1 MICYD
6 IKNDYNR
13 AFLTIWGR
21 LLEQKAYSRDRT
33 SHHIPRNP
41 RQYLFALIFNNKVEY
56 TEKLPNMLK
65 IAQIGRISYSL
76 FCRLMCFCYLCGKI

>member
-41 RQYLFALIFNNKVEY
+41 RQYLFALLHKKIDFVWNSLSFAGDFGEVVEDD
-56 TEKLPNMLK
+56 TEV
-65 IAQIGRISYSL
+65 
-76 FCRLMCFCYLCGKI
+76 

>member
-6 IKNDYNR
+6 IKNNYNR

-33 SHHIPRNP
+33 SHHIHRNP
-41 RQYLFALIFNNKVEY
+41 QQYLFALLHKKAWDRGQV
-56 TEKLPNMLK
+56 TVLPH
-65 IAQIGRISYSL
+65 Q
-76 FCRLMCFCYLCGKI
+76 

>member
-6 IKNDYNR
+6 IKNNYNR

-21 LLEQKAYSRDRT
+21 LLEQKVYSRDRT

-41 RQYLFALIFNNKVEY
+41 REYLFAL
-56 TEKLPNMLK
+56 LHK
-65 IAQIGRISYSL
+65 ITINEILFDMFTQFSEISS
-76 FCRLMCFCYLCGKI
+76 

>member
-13 AFLTIWGR
+13 AFLTIWGC

-41 RQYLFALIFNNKVEY
+41 RQYLFALLHKKIDFVWNSLSFAGDFGEVVEDD
-56 TEKLPNMLK
+56 TEV
-65 IAQIGRISYSL
+65 
-76 FCRLMCFCYLCGKI
+76 

>member
-6 IKNDYNR
+6 IKNNYNM

-33 SHHIPRNP
+33 SHHIHRNP
-41 RQYLFALIFNNKVEY
+41 QQYLFALLHKKV
-56 TEKLPNMLK
+56 
-65 IAQIGRISYSL
+65 A
-76 FCRLMCFCYLCGKI
+76 